1 MVECSSNLVMTVLV
15 DIKVYRINKVT
26 QPNGQV
32 REMPVKLVSR
42 VAILQV
48 LSIAQFKQDIFVEI
62 PC

>member
-15 DIKVYRINKVT
+15 GIKAYRLHKVT

-32 REMPVKLVSR
+32 IGMSVKLVSR
-42 VAILQV
+42 VAVLQV
-48 LSIAQFKQDIFVEI
+48 LPIAQFKLDIFIEI

>member
-15 DIKVYRINKVT
+15 DIKVYRLHKVT

-32 REMPVKLVSR
+32 RGMSVKLVSR
-42 VAILQV
+42 VAVLQV
-48 LSIAQFKQDIFVEI
+48 LPIAQFKQDIFIEI

>member
-15 DIKVYRINKVT
+15 DIKVYRLHKVT